1 MKAKL
6 FFSFLTVCFL
16 FIFQSESVFAS
27 NNTIT
32 VNDSN
37 ILNAADHTVS
47 CGGGTAVYDADT
59 KTLTLDNAV
68 INTDSNGNLLLK
80 GIDIQEEGVTVELKG
95 DNTINAHYGIAS
107 THPFTIKGIS
117 GGRLT
122 INTSQVL
129 SGNNCRGI
137 FIEGG
142 GLTVRDASLQINIG
156 HIGADH
162 GYAIY
167 IHGNDNLISN
177 SHISITTQS
186 GPSYDPRCNGISAI
200 NANSLTISD
209 GSSIVMEKIDDGIT
223 ASGNLTISGSRLSIN
238 TADRLAVSSD
248 NIVISN
254 GAEITSA
261 ANTSQALHANN
272 KITIS
277 NSSVNTNSK
286 KNNGILCHYLEVSD
300 SSTITSQSY
309 YCAVW
314 AVNQAVVRNSSL
326 NTVAEDDISF
336 FSNGSVEFA
345 DSDVKAANGIYAN
358 GDISITG
365 GKTEIGDRYIKS
377 DKDIHIGGTITSNG
391 IPSFSGI
398 ITNTGDISFS
408 DADYSAVDR
417 AIAKA
422 ESLDKNKYS
431 NFEIVEEAVKA
442 VVRGKDI
449 REQAVVDGYASA
461 IETAISSLKSIS
473 DPQKT
478 YRITEGANQTIYLG
492 GDKNITI
499 KSDGDFDKFVSVS
512 MDGKEISKE
521 HYTAEA
527 GSTIIT
533 LKSEYLNT
541 LAIGTHKFVIHY
553 EDGQA
558 ETTLNLKKQE
568 DSSSSSSSNQK
579 PEGTNRNPFSPETGD
594 SVPIGL
600 LIFAFGFSFTVI
612 LFVRRFQTR
621 R

>member
-16 FIFQSESVFAS
+16 FIFQSESVYAS

-37 ILNAADHTVS
+37 ILNAADHTVP

-68 INTDSNGNLLLK
+68 INADSNGNLLLK

-156 HIGADH
+156 YIGTDH

-167 IHGNDNLISN
+167 IHGKDNLISN

-314 AVNQAVVRNSSL
+314 VVNQAVVRNSSL

-365 GKTEIGDRYIKS
+365 GKTEIGDKYIKS

-431 NFEIVEEAVKA
+431 NFEVSKFCP
-442 VVRGKDI
+442 
-449 REQAVVDGYASA
+449 
-461 IETAISSLKSIS
+461 ISSEIS

-558 ETTLNLKKQE
+558 ETTLNLKKRE

-621 R
+621 G